1 MEKRFIS
8 IDPKT
13 LKIVDSF
20 FTEDIDNY
28 GGRSNSLIHML
39 VDRDI
44 NIRNTKIIKVS
55 ESEYKINPIVPEE
68 QYNEEY
74 SRQTTLEA
82 FKELRQ
88 ERNRRLA
95 EADWVTLRAYSS
107 GTDVPEEWMTYMQA
121 LRDLPSVTK
130 DPTNPVWPEPPNP
143 SLVGEKMEKL
153 APRVSFLE
161 TSVASLISL
170 DKQLNYKNA
179 EMEILDIKVKNIESR
194 LGMIEETLTSILS
207 KLNI

>member
-1 MEKRFIS
+1 MTPQEVLQCVCELRPNNTFYF
-8 IDPKT
+8 DGECT
-13 LKIVDSF
+13 
-20 FTEDIDNY
+20 IDN
-28 GGRSNSLIHML
+28 
-39 VDRDI
+39 
-44 NIRNTKIIKVS
+44 
-55 ESEYKINPIVPEE
+55 IVWDSDEVTLP
-68 QYNEEY
+68 
-74 SRQTTLEA
+74 TTLEIEEHWKA
-82 FKELRQ
+82 ISKIKSMKQLRQ
-88 ERNRRLA
+88 ERDKRLA

>member
-1 MEKRFIS
+1 MSATSLSIQAMRSLVGDNFQHMIASTDYDTFILVGAEKP
-8 IDPKT
+8 PK
-13 LKIVDSF
+13 
-20 FTEDIDNY
+20 
-28 GGRSNSLIHML
+28 
-39 VDRDI
+39 
-44 NIRNTKIIKVS
+44 
-55 ESEYKINPIVPEE
+55 
-68 QYNEEY
+68 
-74 SRQTTLEA
+74 EA
-82 FKELRQ
+82 FEAKLQELIDAQPWKQLRQ
-88 ERNRRLA
+88 ERDKRLT

>member
-1 MEKRFIS
+1 MDKHNTHAS
-8 IDPKT
+8 T
-13 LKIVDSF
+13 VLASF
-20 FTEDIDNY
+20 FKNTSMIPGGVADNCYEGIDWGNVPLNQ
-28 GGRSNSLIHML
+28 RPSKEQFEA
-39 VDRDI
+39 R
-44 NIRNTKIIKVS
+44 KIEMDKQIPM
-55 ESEYKINPIVPEE
+55 N
-68 QYNEEY
+68 
-74 SRQTTLEA
+74 L
-82 FKELRQ
+82 LRQ
-88 ERNRRLA
+88 ERDKRLA
-95 EADWVTLRAYSS
+95 DADWVTLRAYSS

>member
-1 MEKRFIS
+1 MDKRYIS

-20 FTEDIDNY
+20 FTRDIDNDR
-28 GGRSNSLIHML
+28 GRSKSLIHML

-82 FKELRQ
+82 LKQLRQ

-95 EADWVTLRAYSS
+95 EVDWVFSTDYHIPSELRKKWTAYR
-107 GTDVPEEWMTYMQA
+107 QA
-121 LRDLPSVTK
+121 LRDLPSVTE
-130 DPTNPVWPEPPNP
+130 DPENPVWPEKPTTDP
-143 SLVGEKMEKL
+143 SGGST
-153 APRVSFLE
+153 VSVDLDHIGNL
-161 TSVASLISL
+161 TSQISL
-170 DKQLNYKNA
+170 LQNVVFSLTKR
-179 EMEILDIKVKNIESR
+179 IEA
-194 LGMIEETLTSILS
+194 LEQA
-207 KLNI
+207 

>member
-1 MEKRFIS
+1 MLHIS
-8 IDPKT
+8 EDLNSLNNIMYTRLQERVIET
-13 LKIVDSF
+13 LTHLAYEAPHIQF
-20 FTEDIDNY
+20 
-28 GGRSNSLIHML
+28 SNSESDPYECFICFDHEKPNKTEFM
-39 VDRDI
+39 
-44 NIRNTKIIKVS
+44 KVY
-55 ESEYKINPIVPEE
+55 ESVPWK
-68 QYNEEY
+68 Q
-74 SRQTTLEA
+74 
-82 FKELRQ
+82 LRQ
-88 ERNRRLA
+88 ERDKRLA
-95 EADWVTLRAYSS
+95 DADWVTLRAYSS

>member
-1 MEKRFIS
+1 MELTPENCNIVSTVIREMCPKIGTFSNGVTYES
-8 IDPKT
+8 IYFGSYPHIPSKEEFQIRLDQVVKQNT
-13 LKIVDSF
+13 LKKEIESKP
-20 FTEDIDNY
+20 I
-28 GGRSNSLIHML
+28 
-39 VDRDI
+39 
-44 NIRNTKIIKVS
+44 TK
-55 ESEYKINPIVPEE
+55 
-68 QYNEEY
+68 
-74 SRQTTLEA
+74 
-82 FKELRQ
+82 LRQ

-95 EADWVTLRAYSS
+95 DADWVTLRAYSS

-121 LRDLPSVTK
+121 LRDLPSTTK

>member
-1 MEKRFIS
+1 MDRPPEYMDALFKMYPGKWCWSFPNGPMDYENMVWHDEEIPKPTKES
-8 IDPKT
+8 IA
-13 LKIVDSF
+13 
-20 FTEDIDNY
+20 
-28 GGRSNSLIHML
+28 
-39 VDRDI
+39 
-44 NIRNTKIIKVS
+44 KV
-55 ESEYKINPIVPEE
+55 YE
-68 QYNEEY
+68 QLLREHPWK
-74 SRQTTLEA
+74 Q
-82 FKELRQ
+82 LRQ
-88 ERNRRLA
+88 ERDKRLA
-95 EADWVTLRAYSS
+95 DADWVTLRAYSS

>member
-1 MEKRFIS
+1 MNRHAYVVRLIQEMGLEGWSCGETWESIRFPEGYEKPPKEEFEAKLQEL
-8 IDPKT
+8 IDAQPW
-13 LKIVDSF
+13 
-20 FTEDIDNY
+20 
-28 GGRSNSLIHML
+28 
-39 VDRDI
+39 
-44 NIRNTKIIKVS
+44 
-55 ESEYKINPIVPEE
+55 
-68 QYNEEY
+68 
-74 SRQTTLEA
+74 
-82 FKELRQ
+82 KELRQ

-95 EADWVTLRAYSS
+95 DADWVTLRAYSS